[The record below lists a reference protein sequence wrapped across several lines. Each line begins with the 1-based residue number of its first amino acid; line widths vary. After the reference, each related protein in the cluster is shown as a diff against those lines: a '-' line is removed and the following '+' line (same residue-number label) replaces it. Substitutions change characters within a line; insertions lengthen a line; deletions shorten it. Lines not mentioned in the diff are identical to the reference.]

1 MRLPLAIA
9 AAALALPAVLPDPA
23 RAQERP
29 PAYTNAEAC
38 LRERAAD
45 AVAVSSGATDAA
57 EFLLGY
63 LCAETTG
70 YAAAYERNTASL
82 LAMSDMASGMGQIAS
97 QAGTKTGEDTIDF
110 SAMFGGLKV
119 DPVTGALVSDP
130 DAEGGFMNG
139 PLKAQAS
146 QLSALSGDR
155 PPVFL
160 RVLAGELVLQQRR

>member
-1 MRLPLAIA
+1 MRLTLAIA
-9 AAALALPAVLPDPA
+9 AALAIPALLPDA
-23 RAQERP
+23 AQAQERP

-63 LCAETTG
+63 LCAETVG
-70 YAAAYERNTASL
+70 YAAAYEQNTASL
-82 LAMSDMASGMGQIAS
+82 LAMSDMASGMGQMVGQS
-97 QAGTKTGEDTIDF
+97 RTKTDENPFDF

-139 PLKAQAS
+139 TLKAQAS
-146 QLSALSGDR
+146 QMSALFGDR

-160 RVLAGELVLQQRR
+160 RALAGELVLRHRR

>member
-1 MRLPLAIA
+1 MRLTLAIA
-9 AAALALPAVLPDPA
+9 AALSIPALMPDA
-23 RAQERP
+23 AQAQERP

-63 LCAETTG
+63 LCAETVG
-70 YAAAYERNTASL
+70 YAAAYEQNTASL
-82 LAMSDMASGMGQIAS
+82 LAMSDMASGMGQMVGQS
-97 QAGTKTGEDTIDF
+97 GTKTDENPFDF

-139 PLKAQAS
+139 TLKAQAS
-146 QLSALSGDR
+146 QMSALFGDR

-160 RVLAGELVLQQRR
+160 RALAGELVLRHRR

>member
-1 MRLPLAIA
+1 MRLTLAIA
-9 AAALALPAVLPDPA
+9 AALIAAPVVLPLA
-23 RAQERP
+23 VQAQDRP

-38 LRERAAD
+38 LRDRAAD
-45 AVAVSSGATDAA
+45 AAAVSSGATDAA

-63 LCAETTG
+63 LCAETVG
-70 YAAAYERNTASL
+70 YAAAFEQNTASL
-82 LAMSDMASGMGQIAS
+82 LAMSDMASGMGQMAGQS
-97 QAGTKTGEDTIDF
+97 GTKTGENPFDF

-139 PLKAQAS
+139 TLKAQAS
-146 QLSALSGDR
+146 QMSALFGDR

-160 RVLAGELVLQQRR
+160 RVLAGELVLRQRR

>member
-1 MRLPLAIA
+1 MRLTLAIA
-9 AAALALPAVLPDPA
+9 AALAIPALMPDA
-23 RAQERP
+23 AQAQERP

-63 LCAETTG
+63 LCAETVG
-70 YAAAYERNTASL
+70 YAAAYEQNTASL
-82 LAMSDMASGMGQIAS
+82 LAMSDMASGMGQMVGQS
-97 QAGTKTGEDTIDF
+97 RTKTDENPFDF

-139 PLKAQAS
+139 TLKAQAS
-146 QLSALSGDR
+146 QMSALFGDR

-160 RVLAGELVLQQRR
+160 RALAGELVLRHRR

>member
-1 MRLPLAIA
+1 MRLTLAIA
-9 AAALALPAVLPDPA
+9 AALAIPALMPDA
-23 RAQERP
+23 AQAQERP

-63 LCAETTG
+63 LCAETVG
-70 YAAAYERNTASL
+70 YAAAYEQNTASL
-82 LAMSDMASGMGQIAS
+82 LAMSDMASGMGQITA
-97 QAGTKTGEDTIDF
+97 QGGGTKTGENPFDF
-110 SAMFGGLKV
+110 STMFGGLKV

-139 PLKAQAS
+139 TLKAQAA
-146 QLSALSGDR
+146 QMSALFGDR

-160 RVLAGELVLQQRR
+160 RVLAGELVVQHRH

>member
-1 MRLPLAIA
+1 MRLTLAIA
-9 AAALALPAVLPDPA
+9 AALIAGPVVLPQSVH
-23 RAQERP
+23 AQDRP

-45 AVAVSSGATDAA
+45 AVAVSSGATDAV

-63 LCAETTG
+63 LCAETVG
-70 YAAAYERNTASL
+70 YAAAYQQNTASL
-82 LAMSDMASGMGQIAS
+82 MAMSDMASGMGQITAES
-97 QAGTKTGEDTIDF
+97 GTKTGENPFDF
-110 SAMFGGLKV
+110 ATMFGGLKV

-139 PLKAQAS
+139 TLKAQAS
-146 QLSALSGDR
+146 QMSAMFGDR

>member
-1 MRLPLAIA
+1 MRLTLAIA
-9 AAALALPAVLPDPA
+9 AALIATPVLMPQA
-23 RAQERP
+23 AQAQERP

-38 LRERAAD
+38 LREHAAD

-63 LCAETTG
+63 LCAETVG
-70 YAAAYERNTASL
+70 YAAAYQQNTASL
-82 LAMSDMASGMGQIAS
+82 MALGDMGSGMGQIAAQS
-97 QAGTKTGEDTIDF
+97 GTKTGENVFDF

-130 DAEGGFMNG
+130 DAEGGLMNG
-139 PLKAQAS
+139 ALKAQAS
-146 QLSALSGDR
+146 QMSAMFGDR

-160 RVLAGELVLQQRR
+160 RVLAGELVLHQRR